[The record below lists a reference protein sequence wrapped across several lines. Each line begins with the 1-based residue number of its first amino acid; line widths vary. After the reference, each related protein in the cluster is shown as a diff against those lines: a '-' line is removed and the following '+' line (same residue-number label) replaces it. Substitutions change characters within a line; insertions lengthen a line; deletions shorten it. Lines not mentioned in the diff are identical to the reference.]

1 MIGLI
6 LYNVVIMATYL
17 FADFLYNKGKYIESL
32 VLIREYDGKNEKIH
46 GFTDRIRLYFCLC
59 Q

>member
-1 MIGLI
+1 M
-6 LYNVVIMATYL
+6 YNVVSMATYL